1 MPEVAVMIVVPG
13 PTAVAKP
20 LLFMVATA
28 VSDDVQ
34 VTCVVTSLVLP
45 SLNQP
50 SAVNCWVAPAGML
63 GLAGETTIPL
73 RATSPAQAV
82 RDRAKDPKNNMRKTK
97 VIFLM
102 GTTPGIKR
110 VRRTRQDAGSRGKK
124 QAKTLLV
131 PIGPS
136 LNIKRASFFLAPGRC
151 RGDNRTV
158 ILRGDKPTPR
168 LPLRGRLPGRPNS

>member
-1 MPEVAVMIVVPG
+1 MLDVAVMVVVPG

-20 LLFMVATA
+20 FPSMVATA

-82 RDRAKDPKNNMRKTK
+82 RDRAKDPKNNIRKTK

-102 GTTPGIKR
+102 GTTPSIER
-110 VRRTRQDAGSRGKK
+110 VRRTQQDAGSWGSKAQKRG
-124 QAKTLLV
+124 QNSYGA
-131 PIGPS
+131 
-136 LNIKRASFFLAPGRC
+136 NRC
-151 RGDNRTV
+151 
-158 ILRGDKPTPR
+158 
-168 LPLRGRLPGRPNS
+168 LPEYQEGVHLPGAGEVPR